1 MPEIK
6 DHGKVWM
13 RGKPGTSFAVKVDDR
28 VFVLGQ
34 EEGQSIDYWLE
45 GNFLCVDL
53 HEPDRS
59 LRIARRFPLDLEATH
74 PATLFNGF
82 DRTQHADVQVVTFED
97 KGVEEKVFRDEDYR
111 KRNLESLSR
120 QAFWRQAGFNS

>member
-13 RGKPGTSFAVKVDDR
+13 RGKPGTAFAVKVDGR
-28 VFVLGQ
+28 VFVPGR

-53 HEPDRS
+53 HDPDRK
-59 LRIARRFPLDLEATH
+59 LRIARRFPLAMEPNH

-82 DRTQHADVQVVTFED
+82 NNTQHGDVQVVIFED
-97 KGVEEKVFRDEDYR
+97 EGVAERVIKDDGYMQ
-111 KRNLESLSR
+111 SR
-120 QAFWRQAGFNS
+120 VQDMSREAFWQWAGFSD

>member
-13 RGKPGTSFAVKVDDR
+13 RGKPGTSFAVKVDGR
-28 VFVLGQ
+28 VFVPGR

-53 HEPDRS
+53 HDPDRK
-59 LRIARRFPLDLEATH
+59 LRIARRFPLAMEPTH

-82 DRTQHADVQVVTFED
+82 NNTQHADVQVVIFED
-97 KGVEEKVFRDEDYR
+97 EGVEERTFKEEQYQAGRLQDMGRE
-111 KRNLESLSR
+111 
-120 QAFWRQAGFNS
+120 AFWQWAGFSD

>member
-13 RGKPGTSFAVKVDDR
+13 RGKSGTSFAVKVDDR
-28 VFVLGQ
+28 VFVPGR

-53 HEPDRS
+53 HDPDRK
-59 LRIARRFPLDLEATH
+59 LRIARRFPLEMEPAH
-74 PATLFNGF
+74 PATLFSGF
-82 DRTQHADVQVVTFED
+82 NNTQHADVQVVTFED
-97 KGVEEKVFRDEDYR
+97 EGVEERFFKDDGYTQ
-111 KRNLESLSR
+111 SR
-120 QAFWRQAGFNS
+120 IQGMSREAFWHWTGFSD

>member
-1 MPEIK
+1 
-6 DHGKVWM
+6 M

-97 KGVEEKVFRDEDYR
+97 KRVEEKVSRDEDYR

-120 QAFWRQAGFNS
+120 QAFWRQAGFNG

>member
-1 MPEIK
+1 
-6 DHGKVWM
+6 M